1 MNVSLII
8 PSYNNLRHLKN
19 CYTSIRKY
27 YPEVELILMDDGST
41 DSTWEWLNS
50 LDDSHIFLYKSPSR
64 VGHTILYDKG
74 IELAKNDIVGILH
87 ADMIVSA
94 GYLENLIKHL
104 DKKKVVCATRI
115 EPPLHGPGP
124 EKIIRDFGQDFDTLK
139 ISEFEAFVKEL
150 QITHHNSSNPGM
162 FAPWIINK
170 EDFVSVG
177 GHDWGFAP
185 FPYEDSDI
193 FQRWLLAGYEL
204 IQSRDSY
211 VYHLTC
217 RGHRWTEEIGENDSY
232 FTQCEKSAR
241 LHYIK
246 KWGSWIHNDHNQH
259 PILVPVYNKKLV
271 ATNLS
276 DEVLDHLSPWFNGGE
291 DIIVEING
299 DSLGQD
305 SLEIIPKI
313 NNIVKDIGKPGAYQL
328 RNLKLIINKISD
340 QSSALIRRPLNE
352 N

>member
-1 MNVSLII
+1 
-8 PSYNNLRHLKN
+8 
-19 CYTSIRKY
+19 
-27 YPEVELILMDDGST
+27 MDDGST
-41 DSTWEWLNS
+41 DGTWEWLNS
-50 LDDSHIFLYKSPSR
+50 LDDSHILPYKAPSR

-139 ISEFEAFVKEL
+139 ISEFEEFVKEL
-150 QITHHNSSNPGM
+150 QITYSNSSNPGM

-170 EDFVSVG
+170 ADFLSVG

-193 FQRWLLAGYEL
+193 FQRWLLAGYQL

-217 RGHRWTEEIGENDSY
+217 RGHRWTDEVGEDDSY
-232 FTQCEKSAR
+232 FTECEQKAR
-241 LHYIK
+241 MHYIK
-246 KWGSWIHNDHNQH
+246 KWGSWIHNDSNQH
-259 PILVPVYNKKLV
+259 PILIPVYDKKLI
-271 ATNLS
+271 ATNLPADVVTS
-276 DEVLDHLSPWFNGGE
+276 LSLWFNDGE
-291 DIIVEING
+291 DIIVEVDGNTINQK
-299 DSLGQD
+299 D
-305 SLEIIPKI
+305 LEIIPKI
-313 NNIVKDIGKPGAYQL
+313 NSIVKQIGTPGSYQVQ
-328 RNLKLIINKISD
+328 NLQIRINTVKD
-340 QSSALIRRPLNE
+340 QSHNLIQSPLNE
-352 N
+352 Y